1 MIFLKFVIKF
11 IIVIV
16 IINMLM
22 IDIINIA
29 IVVVT
34 A

>member
-1 MIFLKFVIKF
+1 MIFLKFIIKF

-16 IINMLM
+16 IINMMM

>member
-1 MIFLKFVIKF
+1 MIFLKFIIKF
-11 IIVIV
+11 IYVIV
-16 IINMLM
+16 IINMMM

-29 IVVVT
+29 FVVVT

>member
-16 IINMLM
+16 IINMMM

-29 IVVVT
+29 IVAVT

>member
-1 MIFLKFVIKF
+1 MIFLKFIIKF

-16 IINMLM
+16 IINMMM

-29 IVVVT
+29 IAFVT

>member
-1 MIFLKFVIKF
+1 MIFLKFIIKF
-11 IIVIV
+11 INVIV
-16 IINMLM
+16 IINMMM

-29 IVVVT
+29 FVVVT

>member
-16 IINMLM
+16 IINMMM

>member
-1 MIFLKFVIKF
+1 MIFLKFIIKF
-11 IIVIV
+11 IIVAV
-16 IINMLM
+16 IINMMM

-29 IVVVT
+29 IVVAT

>member
-1 MIFLKFVIKF
+1 MIFLKFIIKF
-11 IIVIV
+11 IIVTV
-16 IINMLM
+16 IINMMM

-29 IVVVT
+29 IVVAT